1 MTTIVDTH
9 VHVVARDRE
18 RYPLAPGVG
27 VHAWYDEQPAD
38 AEALL
43 GEMDKAGVHATIMVQ
58 GHGAYSYDNSY
69 CADARTAAP
78 DRLASVSII
87 DMTRPD
93 RNELLTYWAQR
104 GMGGTR
110 LFHIPIPEKPWLDD
124 DATLPFWHQIERLGI
139 RANICIVRRDLSRL
153 ARLLEWAPPV
163 PISLDHCGLIE
174 IPGFDATRAQ
184 LEEVLSLARFS
195 NLHLK
200 VSTNVFTFGPQIG
213 LSPPALLRELADAF
227 GADRLMWC
235 SDWPQ
240 VHDRPYTQLVN
251 EGVEA
256 GAQLSDSERDSY
268 LGGTALSIWP
278 ELKPSSHS

>member
-9 VHVVARDRE
+9 VHVVSRDRD

-38 AEALL
+38 VDALL
-43 GEMDKAGVHATIMVQ
+43 AAMDAAGVHATIMVQ

-69 CADARTAAP
+69 CADARKTAP

-87 DMTRPD
+87 DMNRID
-93 RNELLTYWAQR
+93 RIELLTYWTQR

-124 DATLPFWHQIERLGI
+124 ETTLPFWHRIDELGV
-139 RANICIVRRDLSRL
+139 RPNVCIVRRDLPRL

-174 IPGFDATRAQ
+174 VPGFDPARSQ
-184 LEEVLSLARFS
+184 LDDVCALARFA

-200 VSTNVFTFGPQIG
+200 VSTNVFTFATQIG
-213 LSPPALLRELADAF
+213 LTPAKLVRELADAF
-227 GADRLMWC
+227 GANRLMWC

-240 VHDRPYTQLVN
+240 VHDRPYTQLVR

-256 GAQLSDSERDSY
+256 GALLSDDERANY

-278 ELKPSSHS
+278 ELAPRS